1 MRIIA
6 VLLCAF
12 TLVGCQKEPPAYE
25 SRYTDAPAASSIGAP
40 VPPPADFVDH
50 FDRPDTTQGLGDG
63 WMLRGPYAGSFPM
76 PPATDGFLKDGRYT
90 YAGNAVVY
98 AAREFPD
105 TVRRVGAI
113 GRWTKLGEGP
123 ETSIA
128 LVISANDNLV
138 TDMVHLVVSRHV
150 WTLTVRRTGDGTFV
164 ELEADNDTVTV
175 RLPNR
180 EPVVSDVP
188 LVGIVGPYAF
198 WEEYSDPLPAGT
210 VFEFDTVWAD

>member
-105 TVRRVGAI
+105 TVRRVAAI
-113 GRWTKLGEGP
+113 ARLF
-123 ETSIA
+123 
-128 LVISANDNLV
+128 VY
-138 TDMVHLVVSRHV
+138 
-150 WTLTVRRTGDGTFV
+150 TF
-164 ELEADNDTVTV
+164 
-175 RLPNR
+175 
-180 EPVVSDVP
+180 
-188 LVGIVGPYAF
+188 G
-198 WEEYSDPLPAGT
+198 
-210 VFEFDTVWAD
+210 